1 MTPGIFVIAMFASFF
16 GGVLCDRASF
26 PLLALWSKD
35 IERTM
40 NNEASSQPTVQ
51 PKGESI
57 YNRSCGGERQRGSD
71 KEDEYDK
78 ELFCNA
84 AGVDPA
90 SIRGS

>member
-1 MTPGIFVIAMFASFF
+1 MTPGIFVLAMFASFF

-40 NNEASSQPTVQ
+40 NNEASSPPAVQ
-51 PKGESI
+51 PMSEVA
-57 YNRSCGGERQRGSD
+57 YDRSCSGEKQRVSD

-78 ELFCNA
+78 ELFCKA
-84 AGVDPA
+84 AGVDPSA
-90 SIRGS
+90 IRGS